1 MRMLSIW
8 QHSVRNFK
16 NSVLKTR
23 YAHISGK
30 AERDGRQAHTP
41 RRQTTQTV
49 YRLHARG
56 GGGIQENYVGN
67 DLLKKDNEKTIF
79 YLKNLFDSEIL
90 PIFAAR
96 MRVAYRRDDIKLR
109 NRSLYIKPQVEY
121 LWL

>member
-1 MRMLSIW
+1 MD
-8 QHSVRNFK
+8 
-16 NSVLKTR
+16 
-23 YAHISGK
+23 GK
-30 AERDGRQAHTP
+30 RTPP
-41 RRQTTQTV
+41 RRQTAQTV

-56 GGGIQENYVGN
+56 GGGIQENNVGN
-67 DLLKKDNEKTIF
+67 ELLKTIMKKTIF
-79 YLKNLFDSEIL
+79 YLKNLFDSEIM